1 MTTPVING
9 SRPAAPR
16 DAHVSRRSWQWLR
29 RPFAL
34 TVTLIAAFF
43 VALTAGA
50 VFLPLATG
58 PDEPGH
64 YVHAAAVV
72 RGQAA
77 DLTPTVP
84 AAIDNLHRFAGCLA
98 FHPEVTAVCQDEQS
112 VEDPLAPV
120 VSDTAAGLYNPVFY
134 AWTGIGSLLD
144 QSESGLYYARI
155 LSALVTATIFGW
167 AASYLIRTARSRWAP
182 ISLFVVCA
190 PLVLYIGSVLNPSAW
205 EIAGAFAVVV
215 SAWGILAARHPDRS
229 WSEAHSL
236 LAIAGA
242 VMIVSRGLSPV
253 LFALLIL
260 MVVILAGWKR
270 VAAALRRWPTWA
282 VVGVVSVVGAASL
295 LWVAVNGT
303 NYVGIERPATLLDGI
318 RAIPVLYA
326 DTFGQL
332 SMMYGS
338 LGWLDVPPPQ
348 PLVIM
353 WVIAVGAFAFV
364 GFAGSQASG
373 RFAIALAAA
382 VCVLLPGVVAGIQW
396 SGLDWQGRYTFP
408 LVAGLLAVSAVSVD
422 EVFARDRAL
431 PAEIGRRLE
440 AVGTW
445 AAVAVTA
452 IGYVWM
458 LVLVAKRYLMGYG
471 ASLFS
476 PPTWLPPVPPVV
488 LGVLSVGGFAAFGAI
503 VLLAVWSGR
512 ANLAADDRREAAPV
526 ESTTA

>member
-1 MTTPVING
+1 MITPAVDG
-9 SRPAAPR
+9 SQTAAAHPAARARQPW
-16 DAHVSRRSWQWLR
+16 SWMR
-29 RPFAL
+29 RPLSQTLVLVVAL
-34 TVTLIAAFF
+34 F

-98 FHPEVTAVCQDEQS
+98 FHPDVTAVCQNEQT

-120 VSDTAAGLYNPVFY
+120 VSDTAAGLYNPAFY
-134 AWTGIGSLLD
+134 AWTGMGSLLD
-144 QSESGLYYARI
+144 QTESGLYYARI
-155 LSALVTATIFGW
+155 LAALVTAIVFGW
-167 AASYLIRTARSRWAP
+167 AASYLVRRAQSRWAP

-190 PLVLYIGSVLNPSAW
+190 PLLLYIGSVLNPSAW
-205 EIAGAFAVVV
+205 EIAGAFGVVV
-215 SAWGILAARHPDRS
+215 AAWGVLSGPRRDRS
-229 WSEAHSL
+229 WGEAHSL
-236 LAIAGA
+236 LAVAGV

-260 MVVILAGWKR
+260 SVVILVGWKR
-270 VAAALRRWPTWA
+270 VMETLRSWSAWA
-282 VVGVVSVVGAASL
+282 VVGVVFVVAAASL

-318 RAIPVLYA
+318 RAIPVFYA

-338 LGWLDVPPPQ
+338 LGWLDVAPPQ
-348 PLVIM
+348 PLVVM
-353 WVIAVGAFAFV
+353 WVIAVGAFGFV
-364 GFAGSQASG
+364 GFAASRQSG
-373 RFAIALAAA
+373 RWAIALAAA
-382 VCVLLPGVVAGIQW
+382 ACVLLPGVVAGIQW
-396 SGLDWQGRYTFP
+396 SGQDWQGRYSYP
-408 LVAGLLAVSAVSVD
+408 LVAGLLAVAAVSAD
-422 EVFARDRAL
+422 AAFARDRHTD
-431 PAEIGRRLE
+431 AEIGRRLE
-440 AVGTW
+440 VVGTW
-445 AAVAVTA
+445 AAVVVTA
-452 IGYVWM
+452 VGYVWM

-476 PPTWLPPVPPVV
+476 PPTWVPPAPPVV
-488 LGVLSVGGFAAFGAI
+488 LGLLSVGGFAIFAAI
-503 VLLAVWSGR
+503 VLVVVWTGR
-512 ANLAADDRREAAPV
+512 DKADDGDRHREVIPPSMSA
-526 ESTTA
+526 